1 MQSRLSMHLSPRC
14 GARTRT
20 GRPCRSPAM
29 ADGRCRNGHPRLG
42 LALKPAGADPAGA
55 QEDTRAGD
63 DLDVAKAASLAGL
76 MDAD

>member
-1 MQSRLSMHLSPRC
+1 MVN
-14 GARTRT
+14 
-20 GRPCRSPAM
+20 
-29 ADGRCRNGHPRLG
+29 GRCRNGHPRLG